1 MAPLWVVRLIVVLTA
16 ALGLNYVIWRWF
28 FSVNWD
34 AWWIGVPLVLA
45 ETYALI
51 DSLLFG
57 LTVWRLKRRPAPPP
71 PPVGATVDVFI
82 TTYNEPLDLVQRTAL
97 AAQAISYPHETWL
110 LDDGNRAE
118 LGEWAARHGIGWIR
132 RSDAWQDRPRH
143 AKAGNINNALMATE
157 GEFILI
163 LDADQVPQPDVLD
176 RTLGYFEDD
185 RMALVQTPQ
194 VFINVPDDDPLG
206 SQAPLFYGPIQQ
218 GKDGWNAA
226 FFCGSNAVIR
236 REALMQLGVS
246 RYAGEVEIG
255 VHRALR
261 TSKRVLERARK
272 ELDPDDDRMRQAL
285 DQVAYDIRRA
295 RDELRRDDAIADVTY
310 RFQQRVDAIARE
322 LASHDVVALRAD
334 LAIIAELSSQLDDPD
349 VTLAELDDSALDA
362 VVHRDWSPLGAL
374 QTVTT
379 LVGSLDMGRA
389 DEAQPIMPLA
399 TISVTEDMAT
409 CMRLH
414 ALGWRTA
421 YHHETL
427 VRGLAPEDLG
437 TMLTQRLRWAQGT
450 VQVMFRE
457 NPLVLKGLTIPQ
469 RLMYWATMWSYLSGF
484 AAIVFVAA
492 PVIYLLIGVL
502 PVQSIATEFFLRLIP
517 FLVVNQLLF
526 FVVGR
531 GVKTWRGQQY
541 SLALFPVWI
550 RSFTSAFGNVFLGR
564 DLDFSVTPKVRPTG
578 GGPQWHLIK
587 PQLIAMGLLVVA
599 AVVGVVRLATGHAGA
614 VGTGVNLVWVV
625 FDLVIFS
632 VLIRAALYRGHQV
645 PAVTDV
651 PADERKSR

>member
-1 MAPLWVVRLIVVLTA
+1 MPRLWVVRIVVVLTVL
-16 ALGLNYVIWRWF
+16 LGLNYVVWRWL

-34 AWWIGVPLVLA
+34 AWWIAVPLVLA

-57 LTVWRLKRRPAPPP
+57 VTVWRLKQRPSPPP
-71 PPVGATVDVFI
+71 PPTGATVDIFI
-82 TTYNEPLDLVQRTAL
+82 TTYNEPIDLVQRTAL
-97 AAQAISYPHETWL
+97 AAKDITYPHETWL

-118 LGEWAARHGIGWIR
+118 LGEWAAENGIGWIR
-132 RSDAWQDRPRH
+132 RSNAWHNRPRH

-163 LDADQVPQPDVLD
+163 LDADQVPQPNVLD
-176 RTLGYFEDD
+176 RTLGYFEDE

-218 GKDGWNAA
+218 GKDSWNAA
-226 FFCGSNAVIR
+226 FFCGSNAIIR
-236 REALMQLGVS
+236 REALMHLGVS

-255 VHRALR
+255 VHKALK
-261 TSKRVLERARK
+261 TSRGVLEQARR
-272 ELDPDDDRMRQAL
+272 ELGPDDNRLRAAL
-285 DQVAYDIRRA
+285 DQVGYDIRRA
-295 RDELRRDDAIADVTY
+295 RNELRRGVAIADVTY
-310 RFQQRVDAIARE
+310 RFQQRVDALARE
-322 LASHDVVALRAD
+322 MASHDVVALRAD
-334 LAIIAELSSQLDDPD
+334 LAVIAELAEQLGDDD
-349 VTLAELDDSALDA
+349 MSLAKLDEADLDA

-374 QTVTT
+374 QTVST
-379 LVGSLDMGRA
+379 LVGSLDMGRVE
-389 DEAQPIMPLA
+389 EAQPIMPLA

-414 ALGWRTA
+414 ALGWRSA

-427 VRGLAPEDLG
+427 VHGLAPEDLG
-437 TMLTQRLRWAQGT
+437 TMLIQRLRWAQGT

-457 NPLVLKGLTIPQ
+457 NPLVLKGLSIPQ

-484 AAIVFVAA
+484 AAVVFVAA
-492 PVIYLLIGVL
+492 PAIYLMIGVL
-502 PVQSIATEFFLRLIP
+502 PVQALGSDFFVRLIP
-517 FLVVNQLLF
+517 FLLVNQVLF

-550 RSFTSAFGNVFLGR
+550 KSFRTAFGNVFLGR
-564 DLDFSVTPKVRPTG
+564 ELDFSVTPKVRPTTT
-578 GGPQWHLIK
+578 GPQWQLIK
-587 PQLIAMGLLVVA
+587 PQLIAMGLLVTA
-599 AVVGVVRLATGHAGA
+599 AIVGAVRLAVGQATWL
-614 VGTGVNLVWVV
+614 GTGANLVWVV

-632 VLIRAALYRGHQV
+632 VLIRAALYRGH
-645 PAVTDV
+645 DV
-651 PADERKSR
+651 PSETDTITDERQLR